1 MIMDEMLNTGLFSLF
16 IGIISSLIY
25 ITYLLIRKKNLKG
38 NYNPITFGVIFGVI
52 YIFVKFFLIDFIN
65 KNNEDIS
72 KYIASNKIEKKH
84 WKEQEII
91 QLKNF
96 YNSYYDVKLMNT
108 LFKDYKYNMISTLK
122 IYKNEIIKSAV
133 DCVSFNIQNE
143 FNSEEEYSKSNF
155 IRTDNELINEC
166 ISDKKIHTIYMN
178 ITNSWNEFTRAEIED
193 NVLNGIL
200 TALKENQTFTNE
212 KIELTNKF
220 IGVEVATCTFN
231 KIKEKYPNYSE
242 FNYGFYEIN
251 LPEVKN
257 DFDNIK
263 ESCLNKSLNKWNKQN

>member
-1 MIMDEMLNTGLFSLF
+1 MITNDNFFSIDYAKNYMIKVKEHYIELGENYILNNEFNKHQKIKDFDDE
-16 IGIISSLIY
+16 Y
-25 ITYLLIRKKNLKG
+25 
-38 NYNPITFGVIFGVI
+38 
-52 YIFVKFFLIDFIN
+52 FIN
-65 KNNEDIS
+65 LIAKLEKQTYPSNEDIS